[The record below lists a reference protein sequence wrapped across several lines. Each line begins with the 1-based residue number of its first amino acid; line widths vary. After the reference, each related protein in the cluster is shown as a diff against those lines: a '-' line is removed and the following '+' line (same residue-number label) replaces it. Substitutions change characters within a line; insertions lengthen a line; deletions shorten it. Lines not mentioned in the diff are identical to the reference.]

1 MRKTVNLGFSFAAAM
16 AAALLFSRCT
26 KPMSSSYHYAQ
37 KQIEHGELDF
47 HRTLRVNE
55 YMNAFKQFG
64 IEMGSGQSIKLQID
78 PFTSSQPDSFGRN
91 FIQVG
96 IKTRLPTSEE
106 RRGRISLCFVLDVSG
121 SMAADNKAKDALI
134 ALKGSVMELN
144 DGDEFALILFAGDAE
159 RYVPATI
166 ITHES
171 RLAIVERIGEIT
183 VGGGTDIEAGLRE
196 GYREMAGFR
205 NAGNKRLVLL
215 TDGQSTVNRFSP
227 DSIAK
232 YAGVAPNPEVR
243 ISTIGLGISVEQE
256 ILRRIAEEGKGYYY
270 FSESSAE
277 LTRLLS
283 EELRTMVVPVVDGA
297 ELEIEIA
304 EGVRINAC
312 YGIPDSLRNRSRFT
326 LALGDMNVDE
336 WRILIFEI
344 EGNPIHWEPHPIKAK
359 LTYGIHGQSAK
370 QSQAAMAE
378 LGLATR
384 GGGKPA
390 VNPYVARNSAL
401 LANALGLRK
410 IGELAQA
417 GRYGEA
423 IGIVDLQLRND
434 SAVLDFGDRREIEKE
449 LNSLKSVRTILEKRR
464 AGSEELEEDKS
475 TAAAAQAVVPEK
487 EGKLP
492 RLLKTGAKLAIDA
505 LPGPWATVAE
515 LLMILVE

>member
-1 MRKTVNLGFSFAAAM
+1 M
-16 AAALLFSRCT
+16 AAALLLSDCT
-26 KPMSSSYHYAQ
+26 KKPHSSSYHYAQ
-37 KQIEHGELDF
+37 KQIEHGDLDF

-55 YMNAFKQFG
+55 YLNAFKQFG
-64 IEMGSGQSIKLQID
+64 IELGAGQSIKLQID
-78 PFTSSQPDSFGRN
+78 PFTSSQPASFGRN
-91 FIQVG
+91 FIQAG
-96 IKTRLPTSEE
+96 IKTRLPTAGEKRSS
-106 RRGRISLCFVLDVSG
+106 ISLCFVLDVSG

-144 DGDEFALILFAGDAE
+144 NGDEFALILFAGAAE
-159 RYVPATI
+159 KYVPATV
-166 ITHES
+166 ITPES
-171 RLAIVERIGEIT
+171 RLAIAGQIDKIT
-183 VGGGTDIEAGLRE
+183 VGGGTDIQAGLME
-196 GYREMAGFR
+196 GYREMAGFK

-215 TDGQSTVNRFSP
+215 TDGQSTVNQFAP

-243 ISTIGLGISVEQE
+243 ISTIGLGISVEQD

-283 EELRTMVVPVVDGA
+283 EELRTMVVPVADDVV
-297 ELEIEIA
+297 LEIEIA
-304 EGVRINAC
+304 GGVKVHAC
-312 YGIPDSLRNRSRFT
+312 YGIPDSLRGRSRFT
-326 LALGDMNVDE
+326 LAMGDMNVDE

-344 EGNPIHWEPHPIKAK
+344 EGDPVHWEPHPIKAR
-359 LTYGIHGQSAK
+359 LTYRIHGEAAR

-378 LGLATR
+378 LGMETP
-384 GGGKPA
+384 GGGKPT
-390 VNPYVARNSAL
+390 VNKYVSRNSAL
-401 LANALGLRK
+401 FANALGLRK

-417 GRYGEA
+417 GKYNEA

-434 SAVLDFGDRREIEKE
+434 SAVMDFGDRQEIEKE
-449 LNSLKSVRTILEKRR
+449 LNSLKSVRAILVERR
-464 AGSEELEEDKS
+464 KGSNEGIEAEI
-475 TAAAAQAVVPEK
+475 AATVQAAVPVQADQAAQEK

-505 LPGPWATVAE
+505 LPGPWGTVAE